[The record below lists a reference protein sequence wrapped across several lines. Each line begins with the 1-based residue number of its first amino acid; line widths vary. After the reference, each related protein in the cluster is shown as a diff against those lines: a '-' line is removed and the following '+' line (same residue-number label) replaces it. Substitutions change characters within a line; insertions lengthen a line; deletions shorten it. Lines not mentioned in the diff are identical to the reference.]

1 MTPGHVDAPVH
12 LNGGTGLVANKMG
25 LNGYPSSDA
34 RDADRHQ
41 SSAWGQIDDRESS
54 HLRQKVEGRHAVVL
68 GGAGFLGAHLSERM
82 ATLGAHVTVVDNYL
96 TSRPATI
103 EQLARTANISIVEAD
118 ITVDIP
124 IQDHVDFVL
133 NFASPASPVDYVQ
146 LPLET
151 LRVGSIG
158 TENGLRLAV
167 STGAT
172 FMTASTSEVY
182 GDPLVSPQQ
191 EHYWG
196 HVNPIGPRS
205 MYDEAKRYAEALTMA
220 YHRMHGVQ
228 IRLPRIFNTY
238 GPGMRSNDGRAVPS
252 FISSA
257 VAGEPVT
264 VHGDG
269 AQTRSLCHVDDLVE
283 GLLRL
288 LVSDY
293 NGPVNLGNPEEISM
307 KELAELVIELAG
319 SPSGITHIERTG
331 DDPQQRRPDIS
342 LAQELLEFRPSITMV
357 HGLAETIE
365 WFRDPDG
372 QTAQPPSIVIDLAE
386 YEHAGSNAEAHSA
399 VGFGH

>member
-1 MTPGHVDAPVH
+1 M
-12 LNGGTGLVANKMG
+12 
-25 LNGYPSSDA
+25 
-34 RDADRHQ
+34 
-41 SSAWGQIDDRESS
+41 
-54 HLRQKVEGRHAVVL
+54 VEGRHAVVL
-68 GGAGFLGAHLSERM
+68 GGAGFLGAHLSDRL
-82 ATLGAHVTVVDNYL
+82 ATLGAQVTVVDNFI
-96 TSRPATI
+96 TSRAATV
-103 EQLARTANISIVEAD
+103 ERLAKIPSVSIVEAD
-118 ITVDIP
+118 ITVELP
-124 IQDHVDFVL
+124 VSGHVDFVL

-158 TENGLRLAV
+158 TENALRLAV
-167 STGAT
+167 ETGAT

-205 MYDEAKRYAEALTMA
+205 MYDEAKRYAEAITMA
-220 YHRMHGVQ
+220 YHRMHEVQ

-264 VHGDG
+264 IHGDG
-269 AQTRSLCHVDDLVE
+269 LQTRSLCHVDDLVE

-293 NGPVNLGNPEEISM
+293 NGPVNLGNTHEVSM
-307 KELAELVIELAG
+307 KELAQLIIEMAG
-319 SPSGITHIERTG
+319 SKSDIVHIERTG
-331 DDPQQRRPDIS
+331 DDPQQRRPDIG
-342 LAQELLEFRPSITMV
+342 LAQKLFDFSPSIAMEC
-357 HGLAETIE
+357 GLKDTID
-365 WFRDPDG
+365 WFRSVDG
-372 QTAQPPSIVIDLAE
+372 QKDEPLSVVIDLAD
-386 YEHAGSNAEAHSA
+386 YENATSDATQHSA
-399 VGFGH
+399 VNFGS